1 MNNKSSDYI
10 YTKQY
15 DTGRTVVFRIT
26 KNGEQMNLSGLTSIF
41 CLKKP
46 DGNFILRSSVDDE
59 LVMTNDTITLEL
71 TDQIT
76 VLSGKLPYQITLC
89 QNDKEVSTVTGYLMC
104 DRAAI
109 QRDDIESVSD
119 GSLLEDLSVVADAIR
134 DGSVFSG
141 DHVSVTQVQQ
151 SGTKIAEI
159 TVNDV
164 TTDIYSAS
172 GGGTTVRQTIV
183 DTETRDGIFFIP
195 LSPNTIGDEVG
206 TSYISELDLR
216 DNLAYNTGY
225 NTLELGNAMDLRG
238 APRWEE
244 YDENTGYWVD
254 DGSGYLN
261 GYIADRFQDFSL
273 KKTLHEIARC
283 VTPNDLSHAEDSSF
297 DICFY
302 GSDGQLYSSGGYFI
316 NEFDANTDKN
326 NIWTN
331 GYFCASDGFK
341 GNDISRLDG
350 NGYWHEDED
359 QQGFYS
365 LKDTIDDIYDKISS
379 GGGGGGGGD
388 LDALEGL
395 AQAAENGYFLCEG
408 HDIELLGIDLV
419 INDAVGTTENR
430 ADIVMS
436 NGYWDSDSA
445 NDGTIRSL
453 KTAVRTLY
461 DPTEAI
467 SKEEI
472 RQVGDN
478 GYELKMVDGNLVKH
492 GYWTG
497 WQTQSLDDVLDA
509 LSGTYYDSGKVTQV
523 NNTDDTNYR
532 VLLSYSANNSETK
545 EIVRK
550 TENLMFNPSSK
561 ELKLKDRVLEDDVN
575 VDYLTT
581 VTPEGLKIDRD
592 DGETEEYLEIT
603 HNDVVSNG
611 YWSGGFNTG
620 SLDEVLEMIG
630 LQYGYLGDLT
640 AAIQSENLYFPQD
653 GTYITVA
660 DIHKPTGYWDDYAQS
675 GTLDSLQ
682 DTINDL
688 YGRCSNLDVL
698 NGAVGDGVITF
709 AADGDISTSG
719 DINLDGNIVNNL
731 DYWVNKYGMRSYD
744 LAETLDYMSDYFDTL
759 KNFNT
764 LSYQGYFTATTGADK
779 KVELGET
786 NLELTDISH
795 TTTTEITAN
804 LFEDVDNDW
813 AYKFPDND
821 LVLLV
826 VNHDYDTGDTVGFTC
841 DSSAT
846 LQDDLHEEMVYKVA
860 IPSTVDKIRYT
871 ITAGDRLDSGSELYV
886 AVASTLDTTNYGH
899 IPLGTELVGNVY
911 NTPNTTIE
919 DELDL
924 FEVTEDCYLY
934 IIGSSWNFMVDS
946 LETVIINSTTTTN
959 RSDIVLSGGSGYWET
974 TSSAGEYKSLRE
986 AVRALF
992 NTNTSEIEYLTQA
1005 QYDNL
1010 STAQKNNGKIYF
1022 VQPNSVSNYE
1032 FHESQDGTCVVRINE
1047 TAGEH
1052 LWFFRN
1058 YHKEDSD
1065 VAPPTEL
1072 LSYVP
1077 SNLVLAANYPGGTGT
1092 QNGWIG
1098 FYNNNIRSWTQD
1110 TGSLMAGNFYG
1121 IVDLDDSAES
1131 QSIPYY
1137 DPYDISLGEYKLY
1150 YMSVEYTKNNLND
1163 LVDVVITS
1171 PSNNQ
1176 VLAFDSTASEW
1187 KNSTP
1192 KILQQTTDTTYP
1204 NTEYRLLLTE
1214 GANTTDYYGG
1224 ANYSTQL
1231 TYNPSL
1237 QYLTI
1242 TRQTGEKTELTGLS
1256 MVVTKPNTGSADNT
1270 LTVGY
1275 KDIRLDHN
1283 HGTWLDPPDQ
1293 VTNTLT
1299 SLRYALSQLSGRSYK
1314 VTQTNTTTNTDYSM
1328 IFGNSAVSTSDE
1340 TNYVRKSNKLTYNPY
1355 NNVFRVR
1362 NITSISSVDTDTEY
1376 TNISSYYLEIYHK
1389 DHTTGNTISH
1399 IQLNTNGWDQY
1410 SYDKPFIDINYDYK
1424 NMRIKHDD
1432 IELSGSSNTW
1442 DGTNTSLKTALGNL
1456 CKVKQDQITSS
1467 GDRPLL
1473 FSTSTSTSSV
1483 TDSVGK
1489 YQDFTF
1495 NPSTK
1500 TLKLYGESMVLG
1512 TNDNFVITEYT
1523 TQLTS
1528 TSVKIQREN
1537 PSKTEYLDIGY
1548 NDIVMT
1554 NTWDGTNTSLKSALA
1569 AISGGGGGGGAT
1581 TLNGLTDV
1589 TISSPSNG
1597 QVLTYNST
1605 SSKWENTTGNNYVSQ
1620 TATTDEFNMYEVLFS
1635 YTPDDNTT
1643 RSEGARKASSIL
1655 VNPGSSIL
1663 RVANINGGYST
1674 VDLVA
1679 DFNPYVY
1686 VWKSS
1691 SAIGLKVKADDIIL
1705 EDDTVGGTSNN
1716 WDGTNTSLKTAV
1728 TSAKGTVTQTAITTN
1743 ATYELL
1749 FSGTADNTTRT
1760 EGVGKSGG
1768 LTYNPSSSR
1777 LEVLTP
1783 NSGSTIITGLSVSVS
1798 GILHGGCNV
1807 TMTGDDITI
1816 ASSGNTQTWDGTN
1829 TSLRDAITALSNRI
1843 SALGG

>member
-172 GGGTTVRQTIV
+172 GGGTTVQQTVEVPPEQGSSPSSNQQYIPV
-183 DTETRDGIFFIP
+183 SPYYDGGGAN
-195 LSPNTIGDEVG
+195 S
-206 TSYISELDLR
+206 
-216 DNLAYNTGY
+216 
-225 NTLELGNAMDLRG
+225 LELYDPLRYDTDNGNLLLGDAMDLIG
-238 APRWEE
+238 APSTVK
-244 YDENTGYWVD
+244 ENMGYWVD
-254 DGSGYLN
+254 N
-261 GYIADRFQDFSL
+261 GDDNLDENVNSRYQNLSL
-273 KKTLHEIARC
+273 RNTLHEIGETI
-283 VTPNDLSHAEDSSF
+283 TPKPTTYGEDYSNYYGVVLENGSQHF
-297 DICFY
+297 YNSYFTLKADYQREIPILMMHGAIDITEEITCDDVERGNQY
-302 GSDGQLYSSGGYFI
+302 WHTDASD
-316 NEFDANTDKN
+316 
-326 NIWTN
+326 N
-331 GYFCASDGFK
+331 GY
-341 GNDISRLDG
+341 
-350 NGYWHEDED
+350 
-359 QQGFYS
+359 YS
-365 LKDTIDDIYDKISS
+365 LQRTIDDIYSQIGA
-379 GGGGGGGGD
+379 GGGGLGS
-388 LDALEGL
+388 LEGL
-395 AQAAENGYFLCEG
+395 APLATQGYFVTGNDYILARN
-408 HDIELLGIDLV
+408 LDLYLDDLTGYV
-419 INDAVGTTENR
+419 S
-430 ADIVMS
+430 DIVVA

-445 NDGTIRSL
+445 NDGSIRSL
-453 KTAVRTLY
+453 KSAVRTLY
-461 DPTEAI
+461 DPSAVI
-467 SKEEI
+467 PKEEI
-472 RQVGDN
+472 RQVGEN

-497 WQTQSLDDVLDA
+497 WQTQSLDDVLNA

-561 ELKLKDRVLEDDVN
+561 ELKLKDRVLEDGAN

-581 VTPEGLKIDRD
+581 VTPEGLKVDRD

-640 AAIQSENLYFPQD
+640 AAIQSENLSFPQD

-682 DTINDL
+682 DTINDI

-744 LAETLDYMSDYFDTL
+744 LAETLDYMSDYFNCL

-764 LSYQGYFTATTGADK
+764 LSYQGYFTAITGANK
-779 KVELGET
+779 KVKLGET

-886 AVASTLDTTNYGH
+886 AVASTLDITNYGH
-899 IPLGTELVGNVY
+899 IPLGTELVGNAY

-946 LETVIINSTTTTN
+946 LETVVINSTTTTN

-992 NTNTSEIEYLTQA
+992 NTNTSEIAYLTQA

-1058 YHKEDSD
+1058 YYKEDSD
-1065 VAPPTEL
+1065 AAPPTEL

-1077 SNLVLAANYPGGTGT
+1077 SNLVLAANYPGGTGA

-1098 FYNNNIRSWTQD
+1098 FYNDNIRSWTQD

-1121 IVDLDDSAES
+1121 IVDLDDPAES
-1131 QSIPYY
+1131 QNIPYY

-1150 YMSVEYTKNNLND
+1150 YMSVEYTKNSLND
-1163 LVDVVITS
+1163 LVDIVITS

-1176 VLAFDSTASEW
+1176 VLTFDSTSSEW

-1275 KDIRLDHN
+1275 KDIRLDLN

-1299 SLRYALSQLSGRSYK
+1299 SLRYALSQLSERTYK
-1314 VTQTNTTTNTDYSM
+1314 VTQTETYSSSSTPQGEYSLT
-1328 IFGNSAVSTSDE
+1328 FGTSVASTSDTTE
-1340 TNYVRKSNKLTYNPY
+1340 FLRKSRDLTYDSY
-1355 NNVFRVR
+1355 NQALKLHHYST
-1362 NITSISSVDTDTEY
+1362 IDSVLTDIDTATLQPG
-1376 TNISSYYLEIYHK
+1376 YLYLYHVN
-1389 DHTTGNTISH
+1389 GNTIS
-1399 IQLNTNGWDQY
+1399 QVNMGTNGYDHTTF
-1410 SYDKPFIDINYDYK
+1410 DKPWLRLRYESYNMTLYHNDIV
-1424 NMRIKHDD
+1424 
-1432 IELSGSSNTW
+1432 LTGLSNTW

-1489 YQDFTF
+1489 HQYFTF

-1500 TLKLYGESMVLG
+1500 TLKLYSESMVLG
-1512 TNDNFVITEYT
+1512 TNDNLVITEYT

-1537 PSKTEYLDIGY
+1537 PSKTEYLNIGY
-1548 NDIVMT
+1548 NDIVM
-1554 NTWDGTNTSLKSALA
+1554 NGTWDGTNTSLKSALA

-1581 TLNGLTDV
+1581 ALNGLTDV

-1597 QVLTYNST
+1597 QVLKYNST
-1605 SSKWENTTGNNYVSQ
+1605 SSKWENAAENNYVSQ
-1620 TATTDEFNMYEVLFS
+1620 TAT
-1635 YTPDDNTT
+1635 
-1643 RSEGARKASSIL
+1643 
-1655 VNPGSSIL
+1655 
-1663 RVANINGGYST
+1663 
-1674 VDLVA
+1674 
-1679 DFNPYVY
+1679 
-1686 VWKSS
+1686 
-1691 SAIGLKVKADDIIL
+1691 
-1705 EDDTVGGTSNN
+1705 
-1716 WDGTNTSLKTAV
+1716 
-1728 TSAKGTVTQTAITTN
+1728 TTN

-1760 EGVGKSGG
+1760 EGARKSGG

-1777 LEVLTP
+1777 LEVTTP